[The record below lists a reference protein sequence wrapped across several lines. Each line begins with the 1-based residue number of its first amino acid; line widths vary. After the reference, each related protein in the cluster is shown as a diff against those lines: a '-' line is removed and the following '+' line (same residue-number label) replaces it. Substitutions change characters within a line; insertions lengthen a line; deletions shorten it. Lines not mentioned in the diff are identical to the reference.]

1 MMLVSRSVFT
11 IALLWGSL
19 NLLGQTCAEHKRL
32 TSSSFQTKA
41 DASRSDSIDILHTLI
56 DLDLTPV
63 DQGLINAKTTLRFA
77 PRVSGIS
84 VLPLD
89 LLALTVDSVTMNG
102 GTLAFNQS
110 GELFTINLGGTFD
123 PADTLQLTV
132 HYGGDPSIDGSGWGG
147 FYTSGSIIYNLGVAF
162 ESQPHSY
169 GRAWFPCFDNF
180 VERST
185 LEFIV
190 RTDLNR
196 HAWCNGERLSETDLG
211 GGLWESH
218 WKMAGNIPS
227 YLASVAASTYTAVN
241 DTFPSAGGGVVP
253 VHLVAQP
260 GDTTDLKNS
269 FTHLKEAFDA
279 FETTFGPYRWER
291 VGYCLTPQGAM
302 EHPCNISYPA
312 SIVDGGLQFEATMAH
327 ELAHMWFGNLITCSQ
342 AEEMYINEGFAEYLS
357 YLFLE
362 AVYGN
367 ERYMDEVRNNH
378 HDMLHTAHV
387 TDEGW
392 YALNAVP
399 QDFTY
404 GEHTYNKGADVLHTL
419 RNYLGNALF
428 SSGLTSVLNA
438 NAFNDIST
446 AELRDQL
453 TAATGVDLTDY
464 FSDWIEQPGWAA
476 FEVDG
481 FSASPNGG
489 GYAVTVQLQ
498 QKLRHADHFYNN
510 VPVTVTCVGANGELY
525 SELHALGGANPSVVL
540 QSPFEPAIIWL
551 NNDERISLAITAEQD
566 TITAAGTNQY
576 NLANFRV
583 TANAVPDTAILR
595 VEEYWVAADELT
607 DEPFAY
613 VVSPDRYWRISGLV
627 PAGCDFSGRINY
639 DGRPTAAGSYDVGLV
654 QDFGGVAFRE
664 DSLVLLY
671 RSAPGQPWTRVTTA
685 IVNTQGSATDGA
697 GRIDFDGLQLG
708 EYTLAW
714 RKSAVGIVSSESA
727 GAPTWCVVHD
737 AAHAMIIVES
747 RAGAVP
753 GGTVSLIDA
762 QGRTVKDT
770 AITGTRLEISAAGMA
785 AGAFQV
791 MYGTARTPPQCIG
804 RVVLAGRGQ

>member
-1 MMLVSRSVFT
+1 MAVL
-11 IALLWGSL
+11 IGLHALTQS
-19 NLLGQTCAEHKRL
+19 CALTKRGGHAAVL
-32 TSSSFQTKA
+32 AKA
-41 DASRSDSIDILHTLI
+41 DATRSDSIDILHTLI

-63 DQGLINAKTTLRFA
+63 DLGIIKARTTLRFA
-77 PRVSGIS
+77 PKVSNIS
-84 VLPLD
+84 ALPLD

-102 GTLAFNQS
+102 GSLSFGQS
-110 GELFTINLGGTFD
+110 GELLTINLGGTYG
-123 PADTLQLTV
+123 PTDTLQLTV
-132 HYGGDPSIDGSGWGG
+132 HYGGDPTVDGSGWGG

-185 LEFIV
+185 YEFIV

-218 WKMAGNIPS
+218 WKMEGNIPS

-241 DTFPSAGGGVVP
+241 DTFPSIGGGNVP

-260 GDTTDLKNS
+260 ADTTDLKNS

-279 FETTFGPYRWER
+279 FEATFGQYRWER

-302 EHPCNISYPA
+302 EHPCNISYPT

-357 YLFLE
+357 YLFLQ

-367 ERYMDEVRNNH
+367 ERYMEEVRNNH

-399 QDFTY
+399 QEFTY

-419 RNYLGNALF
+419 RSYLGNALF
-428 SSGLTSVLNA
+428 SSGLTNVLNTY
-438 NAFNDIST
+438 AFSDIST

-453 TAATGVDLTDY
+453 IMTTGVDLTDF

-481 FSASPNGG
+481 FSSSPSGG

-498 QKLRHADHFYNN
+498 QKLRHADHPYNN
-510 VPVTVTCVGANGELY
+510 VPVTVTCVGANGELH
-525 SELHALGGANPSVVL
+525 SELHPLSGANPNVVL
-540 QSPFEPAIIWL
+540 QSPFEPSIIWL
-551 NNDERISLAITAEQD
+551 NNDDRISLAITAEQD
-566 TITAAGTNQY
+566 TITTTGTNQY
-576 NLANFRV
+576 NLANFRI

-595 VEEYWVAADELT
+595 LEEYWVAADDIT

-613 VVSPDRYWRISGLV
+613 VVSPDRYWRITGLV
-627 PAGCDFSGRINY
+627 PTGCDFSGRITF

-654 QDFGGVAFRE
+654 QDFGGVAFHE

-671 RSAPGQPWTRVTTA
+671 RSAPAQPWTRVTTA
-685 IVNTQGSATDGA
+685 TVNTQGSATDGA
-697 GRIDFDGLQLG
+697 GRIDFTGLQLG

-714 RKSAVGIVSSESA
+714 RKSAVGIALNGSS
-727 GAPTWCVVHD
+727 GTPTWSVVHD
-737 AAHAMIIVES
+737 AVHAMVIVES
-747 RAGAVP
+747 RTGASP
-753 GGTVSLIDA
+753 NGIISLIDA

-770 AITGTRLEISAAGMA
+770 AITSTRLELSVASMA

-791 MYGTARTPPQCIG
+791 MYHGPNTAPQCIA
-804 RVVLAGRGQ
+804 RVVIAGRDQ

>member
-1 MMLVSRSVFT
+1 MTVLRSSATAVAVIVSLLAVAQSC
-11 IALLWGSL
+11 AL
-19 NLLGQTCAEHKRL
+19 AKRTGDATAL
-32 TSSSFQTKA
+32 AKA
-41 DASRSDSIDILHTLI
+41 DATRSDSIDILHTLV

-63 DQGLINAKTTLRFA
+63 DQGIIKARTTLRFA
-77 PRVSGIS
+77 PKANNIQE
-84 VLPLD
+84 LPLD
-89 LLALTVDSVTMNG
+89 LLALTVDSVTMSG
-102 GTLAFNQS
+102 GTLAFSQG
-110 GELFTINLGGTFD
+110 GELLTIDLGGNYNPT
-123 PADTLQLTV
+123 DTLQLTV
-132 HYGGDPSIDGSGWGG
+132 HYGGDPAVDGSGWGG

-185 LEFIV
+185 YEFIV
-190 RTDLNR
+190 RTDLDR

-218 WKMAGNIPS
+218 WKMEGNIPS

-241 DTFPSAGGGVVP
+241 DTFPSIGGGTVP

-260 GDTTDLKNS
+260 ADTTDLKNS

-279 FETTFGPYRWER
+279 FEATFGAYRWER

-302 EHPCNISYPA
+302 EHPCNISYPS
-312 SIVDGGLQFEATMAH
+312 SIVDGGVQFEATMAH
-327 ELAHMWFGNLITCSQ
+327 ELAHMWFGNLITCSR

-399 QDFTY
+399 QEFTY

-419 RNYLGNALF
+419 RSYLGNALF
-428 SSGLTSVLNA
+428 SSGLTNVLNA
-438 NAFNDIST
+438 YAFSDIST
-446 AELRDQL
+446 TELRDQL
-453 TAATGVDLTDY
+453 MASTGVNLTDF

-476 FEVDG
+476 FEVNG
-481 FSASPNGG
+481 FSSSPNGG
-489 GYAVTVQLQ
+489 GYMVNVQLQ
-498 QKLRHADHFYNN
+498 QKLRQADHFYNH
-510 VPVTVTCVGANGELY
+510 VPLTITCVGGNGQTH
-525 SELHALGGANPSVVL
+525 SEVHLLNGPAPNAVL

-566 TITAAGTNQY
+566 TISATGTNQY
-576 NLANFRV
+576 NLANFRI
-583 TANAVPDTAILR
+583 TANVVPDTAIVR
-595 VEEYWVAADELT
+595 VEEYWVAADDIT

-613 VVSPDRYWRISGLV
+613 VVSPDRYWRLTGLV
-627 PAGCDFSGRINY
+627 PAGSDFSGRINF

-654 QDFGGVAFRE
+654 QDFGGVAFHE

-671 RSAPGQPWTRVTTA
+671 RSTPGLPWTRVTTA
-685 IVNTQGSATDGA
+685 TVNTQGSPTDGA
-697 GRIDFDGLQLG
+697 GRIDFTGLQLG

-714 RKSAVGIVSSESA
+714 RKSAVGIAPAVAPPVSAWS
-727 GAPTWCVVHD
+727 VVHN
-737 AAHAMIIVES
+737 AAHGLVVVES
-747 RAGAVP
+747 LMDALPNGSI
-753 GGTVSLIDA
+753 SLIDA
-762 QGRTVKDT
+762 HGRTVKDAT
-770 AITGTRLEISAAGMA
+770 ITGTRLELSVAGIA
-785 AGAFQV
+785 PGAFQV
-791 MYGTARTPPQCIG
+791 LYSTLGAVPQCIG
-804 RVVLAGRGQ
+804 RVVLASSDQ

>member
-1 MMLVSRSVFT
+1 MAVIVSLLAVAQSC
-11 IALLWGSL
+11 AL
-19 NLLGQTCAEHKRL
+19 AKRTGHATAL
-32 TSSSFQTKA
+32 AKA
-41 DASRSDSIDILHTLI
+41 DATRSDSIDILHTLV

-63 DQGLINAKTTLRFA
+63 DQGIIKARTTLRFA
-77 PRVSGIS
+77 PKVNNIQE
-84 VLPLD
+84 LPLD
-89 LLALTVDSVTMNG
+89 LLALTVDSVTMSG
-102 GTLAFNQS
+102 GTLAFSQG
-110 GELFTINLGGTFD
+110 GELLTIDLGGNYNPT
-123 PADTLQLTV
+123 DTLQLTV
-132 HYGGDPSIDGSGWGG
+132 HYGGDPAVDGSGWGG

-185 LEFIV
+185 FEFNV

-218 WKMAGNIPS
+218 WKMEGNIPS

-241 DTFPSAGGGVVP
+241 DTFPSIGGGTVP

-260 GDTTDLKNS
+260 ADTTDLKNS

-279 FETTFGPYRWER
+279 FEATFGAYRWER

-302 EHPCNISYPA
+302 EHPCNISYPS

-362 AVYGN
+362 AVHGN
-367 ERYMDEVRNNH
+367 ERYMEEVRNNH

-399 QDFTY
+399 QEFTY

-419 RNYLGNALF
+419 RSYLGNALF
-428 SSGLTSVLNA
+428 SSGLTNVLNA
-438 NAFNDIST
+438 YAFSDLST
-446 AELRDQL
+446 TELRDQL
-453 TAATGVDLTDY
+453 TTATGVDLTDY

-489 GYAVTVQLQ
+489 GYAVSVQLQ

-510 VPVTVTCVGANGELY
+510 VPVTITCAGANGQQH
-525 SELHALGGANPSVVL
+525 SELHALGGANPSVLL
-540 QSPFEPAIIWL
+540 QSPFEPTIVWL

-566 TITAAGTNQY
+566 TITATGTNQY
-576 NLANFRV
+576 NLANFRI

-595 VEEYWVAADELT
+595 VEEYWVAADDVT

-613 VVSPDRYWRISGLV
+613 VVSPDRYWRITGLV
-627 PAGCDFSGRINY
+627 PAGCDFSGRITF

-654 QDFGGVAFRE
+654 QDFGGVAFHE

-671 RSAPGQPWTRVTTA
+671 RSTPGLPWNRVTTA
-685 IVNTQGSATDGA
+685 TVNTQGSATDGA
-697 GRIDFDGLQLG
+697 GRIDFTGLQLG

-714 RKSAVGIVSSESA
+714 RKSAVGI
-727 GAPTWCVVHD
+727 APTVAPQVSAWRVVHN
-737 AAHAMIIVES
+737 AAHGLVVVES
-747 RAGAVP
+747 LADALPKGSI
-753 GGTVSLIDA
+753 SLVDA

-770 AITGTRLEISAAGMA
+770 TVTGTRMELSVAGISP
-785 AGAFQV
+785 GAFQV
-791 MYGTARTPPQCIG
+791 VHSALGATPRCIG
-804 RVVLAGRGQ
+804 RVVLTGGDQ

>member
-1 MMLVSRSVFT
+1 MTVLRSSATAVAVIVSLLAVAQSC
-11 IALLWGSL
+11 AL
-19 NLLGQTCAEHKRL
+19 AKRTGHATAL
-32 TSSSFQTKA
+32 AKA
-41 DASRSDSIDILHTLI
+41 DATRSDSIDILHTLV

-63 DQGLINAKTTLRFA
+63 DQGIIKARTTLRFA
-77 PRVSGIS
+77 PKVNNIQE
-84 VLPLD
+84 LPLD
-89 LLALTVDSVTMNG
+89 LLALTVDSVTMSG
-102 GTLAFNQS
+102 GTLAFSQG
-110 GELFTINLGGTFD
+110 GELLTIDLGGNYNPT
-123 PADTLQLTV
+123 DTLQLTV
-132 HYGGDPSIDGSGWGG
+132 HYGGDPAVDGSGWGG

-185 LEFIV
+185 FEFIV
-190 RTDLNR
+190 LTDLNR

-218 WKMAGNIPS
+218 WKMEGNIPS

-241 DTFPSAGGGVVP
+241 DTFPSIGGGAVP

-260 GDTTDLKNS
+260 ADTTDLKNS

-279 FETTFGPYRWER
+279 FEATFGAYRWER

-302 EHPCNISYPA
+302 EHPCNISYPS

-399 QDFTY
+399 QEFTY

-419 RNYLGNALF
+419 RSYLGNALF
-428 SSGLTSVLNA
+428 SSGLTNVLNA
-438 NAFNDIST
+438 YAFSDIST
-446 AELRDQL
+446 TELRDQL
-453 TAATGVDLTDY
+453 TTATGVDLTNY

-489 GYAVTVQLQ
+489 GYAVSVQLQ

-510 VPVTVTCVGANGELY
+510 VPVTITCVGVNGELH
-525 SELHALGGANPSVVL
+525 SELHPLSGANPSVLL
-540 QSPFEPAIIWL
+540 QSPFEPTIVWL

-566 TITAAGTNQY
+566 TISATGTNQY
-576 NLANFRV
+576 NLANFRI
-583 TANAVPDTAILR
+583 TANVVPDTAILR
-595 VEEYWVAADELT
+595 VEEYWVAADDVTE
-607 DEPFAY
+607 EPFAY
-613 VVSPDRYWRISGLV
+613 VVSPDRYWRITGLV
-627 PAGCDFSGRINY
+627 PTGCDFSGRINF

-654 QDFGGVAFRE
+654 QDFGGVAFHE

-671 RSAPGQPWTRVTTA
+671 RNTPGLPWTRVTTA
-685 IVNTQGSATDGA
+685 TVNTQGSATDGA
-697 GRIDFDGLQLG
+697 GRIDFTGLQLG

-714 RKSAVGIVSSESA
+714 RKSAVGIAPAIAPPVSA
-727 GAPTWCVVHD
+727 WRVVHN
-737 AAHAMIIVES
+737 ATHGLVVVES
-747 RAGAVP
+747 LADALPKGSI
-753 GGTVSLIDA
+753 SLVDA

-770 AITGTRLEISAAGMA
+770 TVTGTRMELSVAGIA
-785 AGAFQV
+785 PGAFQV
-791 MYGTARTPPQCIG
+791 LYCKLGAAPQCIG
-804 RVVLAGRGQ
+804 RVVLTGADQ

>member
-1 MMLVSRSVFT
+1 MVVSRSVFA
-11 IALLWGSL
+11 IALFWGSL
-19 NLLGQTCAEHKRL
+19 NVPGQTCAEHKRL
-32 TSSSFQTKA
+32 TNTAYQTKA

-63 DQGLINAKTTLRFA
+63 DQGIIKAKTTLRFA
-77 PRVSGIS
+77 PKVNGIS
-84 VLPLD
+84 ELPLD
-89 LLALTVDSVTMNG
+89 LLALTVDSVAING

-110 GELFTINLGGTFD
+110 GELLTVDLGGTYN
-123 PADTLQLTV
+123 PTDTLQITV
-132 HYGGDPSIDGSGWGG
+132 HYGGDPTVDGSGWGG

-185 LEFIV
+185 YEFIV

-196 HAWCNGERLSETDLG
+196 HAWCNGERISETDLG

-218 WKMAGNIPS
+218 WKMEGNIPS
-227 YLASVAASTYTAVN
+227 YLASVAASTYTSVN
-241 DTFPSAGGGVVP
+241 DTFPSIGGGSVP

-260 GDTTDLKNS
+260 ADTTDLKNS

-279 FETTFGPYRWER
+279 FEATFGPYRWER
-291 VGYCLTPQGAM
+291 VGYCVTPQGAM
-302 EHPCNISYPA
+302 EHPCNISYPS

-327 ELAHMWFGNLITCSQ
+327 ELAHMWFGDLITCAQ

-367 ERYMDEVRNNH
+367 DRYMEEVRNNH

-392 YALNAVP
+392 HALNAVP
-399 QDFTY
+399 QEFTY

-419 RNYLGNALF
+419 RGYLGNALF
-428 SSGLTSVLNA
+428 SSGLTNVLNTY
-438 NAFNDIST
+438 AFNDIST
-446 AELRDQL
+446 TELRDQL
-453 TAATGVDLTDY
+453 TASTGVDLTDF

-481 FSASPNGG
+481 FSSSPNGG
-489 GYAVTVQLQ
+489 GYNVTVQLQ
-498 QKLRHADHFYNN
+498 QKLRHADHYYNN
-510 VPVTVTCVGANGELY
+510 VPVTVTCVGANGELH
-525 SELHALGGANPSVVL
+525 SELHPLSGANATILL
-540 QSPFEPAIIWL
+540 QSPFEPAMIWL

-566 TITAAGTNQY
+566 TITGTGTNQY
-576 NLANFRV
+576 NLANFRI
-583 TANAVPDTAILR
+583 TANMVPDTAIVR
-595 VEEYWVAADELT
+595 VEEYWVAADEQT

-613 VVSPDRYWRISGLV
+613 VVSPDRYWRITGLV
-627 PAGCDFSGRINY
+627 PAGCDLSGRITF

-654 QDFGGVAFRE
+654 QDFGGVAFHE

-671 RSAPGQPWTRVTTA
+671 RSSPGMPWTRVVTA
-685 IVNTQGSATDGA
+685 TVNTQGSPTDGA
-697 GRIDFDGLQLG
+697 GRIDFTGLQLG

-714 RKSAVGIVSSESA
+714 RKSAVGIV
-727 GAPTWCVVHD
+727 PTTTPEASVWNVVHD
-737 AAHAMIIVES
+737 PARGLVLVQNFSSAA
-747 RAGAVP
+747 P
-753 GGTVSLIDA
+753 KGTISLIDA
-762 QGRTVKDT
+762 QGRTAKDT
-770 AITGTRLEISAAGMA
+770 TITGARVELGIIGFAP
-785 AGAFQV
+785 GAYQV
-791 MYGTARTPPQCIG
+791 LYNALNTAPRCIG
-804 RVVLAGRGQ
+804 RVVVAGRGQ